1 MPFSSFILHPKGI
14 ALGAKARNKAEALA
28 EIAALAHRAYDLDA
42 GQVMAVLGARE
53 SLGSTGFGRGIAIP
67 HGRMEGVATPVV
79 LLLRPAK
86 PLAWQAVDELPV
98 DFIAAVLSPVAGG
111 PAELKALAEVSRMLR
126 DGALL
131 DKLRGAGDNDALF
144 ALIETYEQRNAA

>member
-1 MPFSSFILHPKGI
+1 M
-14 ALGAKARNKAEALA
+14 A

-42 GQVMAVLGARE
+42 AEVLAVLNTRE

-67 HGRMEGVATPVV
+67 HGRLDGLAQPVV

-98 DFIAAVLSPVAGG
+98 DFIAALLSPTTAPNQSGG
-111 PAELKALAEVSRMLR
+111 AIHLKALAELSRMLR

-131 DKLRGAGDNDALF
+131 DKLRGARDSDSLYAM
-144 ALIETYEQRNAA
+144 IEGYEQRNAA